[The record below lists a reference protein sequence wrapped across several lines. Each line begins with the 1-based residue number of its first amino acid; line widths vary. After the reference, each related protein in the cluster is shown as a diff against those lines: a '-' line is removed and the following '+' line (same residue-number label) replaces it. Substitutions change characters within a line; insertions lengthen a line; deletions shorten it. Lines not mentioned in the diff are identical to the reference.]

1 MNDIKQKRKRKR
13 ILIIVGVVL
22 LVCGAATGGYFLYQH
37 NQQNKTPEIPLSEA
51 ILLSKS
57 HVFSDMKIGG
67 SQITLTVASGFTDW
81 GSITSVDTDKKSI
94 NLNAGNK
101 VIVDVGDL
109 SLNDLQGIGF
119 VAPNTY
125 THTDQSNGFNWGS
138 IVGLLLPFL
147 FVGGFIWLMFFSDI
161 VAGDFNK
168 YKKDK
173 TAISFLDIGGLVD
186 SKEKLLEAS
195 RFITDKSYFV
205 NVGAKVPRG
214 VLLTGAPGVGKTMLA
229 RAMATEAGIDFYYT
243 SGTEFHSYFVAMAS
257 RRVKKLFKIAK
268 KRPSVI
274 FIDEFD
280 SIGMARS
287 FRGTDMST
295 DNEHTLNQLLAEMDG
310 FKKDTQVIVIAATN
324 HPEVLDPALLRPGRF
339 DRQISIALPTLNE
352 RSEIIKIHQKGKPIA
367 DDVDLDAIAR
377 QTGGLSGADLAG
389 MMNEAA
395 LIAGRQHKDKINM
408 VDISNAIDNVTAG
421 SERKSLVLTDADKKV
436 LAYHESGHA
445 LVASMFPECGKVQ
458 RISILPHGM
467 AGGFT
472 RLSEDK
478 ERLVITK
485 KIAMANISILFAG
498 RVAEELVTGDLSSG
512 AQNDI
517 MKANQIATEMVAH
530 YGMGATFGLRYYD
543 TSSKEANSVINEDI
557 KGILDECYATAKQ
570 MIVCNRIKLDRLASK
585 LIEVEALNADE
596 VESITID

>member
-1 MNDIKQKRKRKR
+1 
-13 ILIIVGVVL
+13 L
-22 LVCGAATGGYFLYQH
+22 
-37 NQQNKTPEIPLSEA
+37 
-51 ILLSKS
+51 
-57 HVFSDMKIGG
+57 
-67 SQITLTVASGFTDW
+67 
-81 GSITSVDTDKKSI
+81 
-94 NLNAGNK
+94 
-101 VIVDVGDL
+101 
-109 SLNDLQGIGF
+109 
-119 VAPNTY
+119 
-125 THTDQSNGFNWGS
+125 
-138 IVGLLLPFL
+138 
-147 FVGGFIWLMFFSDI
+147 VGGFIWLLFFSDI
-161 VAGDFNK
+161 IAGGFNK

-173 TAISFLDIGGLVD
+173 TSILFSDIGGLLD
-186 SKEKLLEAS
+186 AKEKLLEAS
-195 RFITDKSYFV
+195 RFITDKSYFL

-214 VLLTGAPGVGKTMLA
+214 ILLTGAPGVGKTMLA
-229 RAMATEAGIDFYYT
+229 RAMATEAGIGFYYA

-257 RRVKKLFKIAK
+257 RRVKKLFRLAK
-268 KRPSVI
+268 QHPSIV

-339 DRQISIALPTLNE
+339 DRQITISLPTLAE

-367 DDVDLDAIAR
+367 DDVDIDVIAR

-395 LIAGRQHKDKINM
+395 LIAGRQCKDKINM

-421 SERKSLVLTDADKKV
+421 SERKALVLTDVDKKV

-478 ERLVITK
+478 EKLVITK
-485 KIAMANISILFAG
+485 KIAMENISILFAG
-498 RVAEELVTGDLSSG
+498 RVAEEAVTGDLSSG

-530 YGMGATFGLRYYD
+530 YGMGAKFGLRYYD
-543 TSSKEANSVINEDI
+543 TSSKEANPIINEDI
-557 KGILDECYATAKQ
+557 KSILDDCYVTAKQ
-570 MIVCNRIKLDRLASK
+570 VIEGNQDKLNKLASK

-596 VESITID
+596 VEDLLK

>member
-1 MNDIKQKRKRKR
+1 MSDIKQKRKRKR
-13 ILIIVGVVL
+13 IFIIIGLAL
-22 LVCGAATGGYFLYQH
+22 LVCGLAVGGYFYYQH
-37 NQQNKTPEIPLSEA
+37 QQENKVIEIPLSEA
-51 ILLSKS
+51 VSLSKA
-57 HVFSDMKIGG
+57 HVFSDMKIGD
-67 SQITLTVASGFTDW
+67 SQITLTVAQGFTDW
-81 GSITSVDTDKKSI
+81 DSITTVDTDKKAV
-94 NLNAGNK
+94 NLNTNSE
-101 VIVDVGDL
+101 VTVDIGYL
-109 SLNDLQGIGF
+109 SLNDLQDIGF
-119 VAPNTY
+119 VTPKSY
-125 THTDQSNGFNWGS
+125 MQSSQSEGFNWSSLPG
-138 IVGLLLPFL
+138 IVLPLLFL
-147 FVGGFIWLMFFSDI
+147 AGFIWLMFFSDLL
-161 VAGDFNK
+161 AGGFNK

-173 TAISFLDIGGLVD
+173 TSILFTDIGGLLD
-186 SKEKLLEAS
+186 AKEKLLEAS
-195 RFITDKSYFV
+195 RFITDKSYFL

-214 VLLTGAPGVGKTMLA
+214 ILLTGAPGVGKTMLA
-229 RAMATEAGIDFYYT
+229 RAMATEAGIGFYYA

-257 RRVKKLFKIAK
+257 RRVKKLFRLAK
-268 KRPSVI
+268 QHPSIV

-339 DRQISIALPTLNE
+339 DRQITIALPTLNE
-352 RSEIIKIHQKGKPIA
+352 RSEIIKIHQRGKPIA
-367 DDVDLDAIAR
+367 EDVDLDAIAR

-389 MMNEAA
+389 VMNEAA
-395 LIAGRQHKDKINM
+395 LIAGRQLKDKINM
-408 VDISNAIDNVTAG
+408 ADISNAIDNVTAG
-421 SERKSLVLTDADKKV
+421 SERKSLVLTDVDKKV

-498 RVAEELVTGDLSSG
+498 RVAEEAVTGDLSSG

-530 YGMGATFGLRYYD
+530 YGMGAKFGLRYYD
-543 TSSKEANSVINEDI
+543 TSSKEANPIINEDI
-557 KGILDECYATAKQ
+557 KSILDDCYATAKQ
-570 MIVCNRIKLDRLASK
+570 VIEGNRDKLNRLASK

-596 VESITID
+596 VEDLLK